1 MDVSLRE
8 FLSRPVKLLNLS
20 WTPGSDLNASI
31 DLATYLNLI
40 PIKHKLNQFARIR
53 FTQCITVSYAVNPF
67 YSGSLLLS
75 AFPLGAWD
83 EISPAR
89 LPLTPINQDFIRLTQ
104 RPHVFMSVNKS
115 HTATL
120 RLPWF
125 STKEWYSLVTDN
137 DSSVNPYTVSL
148 NSLNQ
153 LAHCNGGTEA
163 ITVNVF
169 MSLEDVELEVPT
181 TYYTASSEQKPISS
195 TLEKFA
201 QTSNVLSRVPFL
213 RPYMTPIQAAA
224 SMSTDL
230 AKVLGFSKPF
240 STRDP
245 AVTCAPSK
253 SQTDQPNSI
262 PVMGLSSANSVSV
275 GKDFNLSDEMLETN
289 INKLAQRYSYL
300 YTVAWTPGS
309 VADTSLLQA
318 AVLPLSQRTN
328 IVGMNI
334 EEHHPAISYLSL
346 PFARWSGSIK
356 YKIQAI
362 ASGMHR
368 GRLRIT
374 WDPYPTT
381 NVTTPGFYN
390 TVSAVILDL
399 EESHEVELVVPFHSQ
414 YYALRL
420 AKKTFPTTLAN
431 YDSTM
436 MNGYINI
443 TVLNTVTTPN
453 NTTDTPVPINIW
465 IAGGEDYQVYAPC
478 NRIGNATYFPASKS
492 CGNETKVPRPLMVAG
507 ECVMDIM
514 TLVKRESPSFAI
526 ARVTTATP
534 TLWSFCDF
542 DRPVFRGKKA
552 TGTARYITTGPSAT
566 SYDYANNNFL
576 THYELCFAGRR
587 GGYIVRYQ
595 PLFSK
600 YNCNVQLKDYDY
612 LSDPTLNMSAFSI
625 DLNTVANVNKTP
637 LLGIYGLG
645 PAATEHET
653 LSGTVAG
660 RKPFY
665 NINAVLPN
673 YKGLTNWGN
682 AGPFNELYGPMHQ
695 VTWTAISDVS
705 NFNPTVMVRY
715 VAAAED
721 YQLLFYCGPPIVY
734 FSSDPNPA
742 L

>member
-1 MDVSLRE
+1 LDVSLRE

-31 DLATYLNLI
+31 DLSAYLGLI

-83 EISPAR
+83 EISPSR

-137 DSSVNPYTVSL
+137 DSSTNPYTVAL

-195 TLEKFA
+195 TLTKLA

-213 RPYMTPIQAAA
+213 KPYMTPIQAAA
-224 SMSTDL
+224 SMSVDL

-240 STRDP
+240 SARDP
-245 AVTCAPSK
+245 TVMGAPSK
-253 SQTDQPNSI
+253 SQTDQPNSV

-300 YTVAWTPGS
+300 YTVSWTP
-309 VADTSLLQA
+309 VNAADTSLLQA
-318 AVLPLSQRTN
+318 AVHPLAYRTN
-328 IVGMNI
+328 TVGVNI
-334 EEHHPAISYLSL
+334 EEHHTALSYLSL
-346 PFARWSGSIK
+346 PFARWSGTIK

-381 NVTTPGFYN
+381 NITTPGFYN
-390 TVSAVILDL
+390 TVGAVILDL

-414 YYALRL
+414 YYALRSDN
-420 AKKTFPTTLAN
+420 FF
-431 YDSTM
+431 S
-436 MNGYINI
+436 
-443 TVLNTVTTPN
+443 
-453 NTTDTPVPINIW
+453 
-465 IAGGEDYQVYAPC
+465 YQ
-478 NRIGNATYFPASKS
+478 
-492 CGNETKVPRPLMVAG
+492 
-507 ECVMDIM
+507 
-514 TLVKRESPSFAI
+514 
-526 ARVTTATP
+526 
-534 TLWSFCDF
+534 
-542 DRPVFRGKKA
+542 
-552 TGTARYITTGPSAT
+552 
-566 SYDYANNNFL
+566 
-576 THYELCFAGRR
+576 
-587 GGYIVRYQ
+587 
-595 PLFSK
+595 
-600 YNCNVQLKDYDY
+600 
-612 LSDPTLNMSAFSI
+612 
-625 DLNTVANVNKTP
+625 
-637 LLGIYGLG
+637 
-645 PAATEHET
+645 
-653 LSGTVAG
+653 SG
-660 RKPFY
+660 
-665 NINAVLPN
+665 
-673 YKGLTNWGN
+673 
-682 AGPFNELYGPMHQ
+682 
-695 VTWTAISDVS
+695 
-705 NFNPTVMVRY
+705 
-715 VAAAED
+715 
-721 YQLLFYCGPPIVY
+721 
-734 FSSDPNPA
+734 
-742 L
+742 